1 MTTTRNPI
9 ATLSSLQVRAMV
21 DALRELGV
29 DADRVLARAGVARER
44 VFDPEARISA
54 EYDFALWDAA
64 TELSGDPAISLR
76 VAERFALGQFGSFEY
91 LLHNCSTFA
100 QLIQHANAFM
110 RLLDD
115 LAQLEL
121 LVEDGR
127 VILRLSRRGGYPIPP
142 QGVECTFALLNAKA
156 RALVPAAH
164 GMAREVHFTH
174 PRVAPLESYEEYFGC
189 RVRFSAEHNQLVGD
203 ASFVDQPLPGD
214 PRLLSLLEEHA
225 RRKLEQVRQS
235 DPLLHDVRRHL
246 LNQLRGGA
254 SPDLALLARAMHMSE
269 RTLRRR
275 LQAAGTRYQDMLD
288 NLRAQLAKEYVL
300 QAESDAVNVSERLG
314 FSDPSTFYRA
324 FKRWTGMTPAQYQK
338 QMLGR

>member
-9 ATLSSLQVRAMV
+9 ATLSSLQVRALV
-21 DALRELGV
+21 DALHELGV
-29 DADRVLARAGVARER
+29 DGDLALARAGLARDR
-44 VFDPEARISA
+44 VFDPEARIST
-54 EYDFALWDAA
+54 ECDFALWDAA

-91 LLHNCSTFA
+91 LLHNCGTLA
-100 QLIQHANAFM
+100 QVVGHANAFM
-110 RLLDD
+110 RLIDD

-121 LVEDGR
+121 FEENGQS
-127 VILRLSRRGGYPIPP
+127 ILRLSRRGGYPMPP
-142 QGVECTFALLNAKA
+142 QGVECTFASAKG
-156 RALVPAAH
+156 RALFPDARSL
-164 GMAREVHFTH
+164 AREVHFTH
-174 PRVAPLESYEEYFGC
+174 PRSAPLARFEEHFGC
-189 RVRFSAEHNQLVGD
+189 PVHFGAEHNEFVGD
-203 ASFVDQPLPGD
+203 PSIADHPLPGD

-225 RRKLEQVRQS
+225 RQKLEQVPES

-254 SPDLALLARAMHMSE
+254 SPDLAMLARAMHMSE

-275 LQAAGTRYQDMLD
+275 LQAAGTRYQDLLD